1 MRGEE
6 AKSRKGLRLR
16 NLRRITKDASRFT
29 IIEKFVVH
37 KGRQDEALFPGLTR
51 AANGDLLVSF
61 CTQFDCQPGGEALLV
76 RSSDEGRTW
85 DRPVSLV
92 RSKKQDGCINLSV
105 GLTTLKD
112 GTVLYPCCDTKITR
126 KWDQHEADLI
136 VLLSRDHGA
145 TWSDPTP
152 ILTAVIEP
160 FAYGR
165 IIELKN
171 GDLLCPIWGKRQS
184 DEPWRTGLVRS
195 RDGGHSWGEH
205 VTIGYDSNTRL
216 PAPPP
221 ITPLPPYPL
230 LTPLTP
236 DAPVHCAGFNEASLV
251 ELPEGH
257 ILAVLRQ
264 QGVSQNIRQ
273 MFQSLSSDGGHT
285 WSAPQPMA
293 LWGTS
298 PSLHL
303 TASGL
308 LLLGYRNHIGN
319 PQELATP
326 GVGIS
331 LSEDFGA
338 SWTEHRLL
346 EDPQGYQYQHEFEAG
361 YPAFLDLDRHR
372 TLAVFYSFNPARSF
386 KRYLGANVLGLA

>member
-1 MRGEE
+1 VLD
-6 AKSRKGLRLR
+6 S
-16 NLRRITKDASRFT
+16 
-29 IIEKFVVH
+29 FVVY
-37 KGRQDEALFPGLTR
+37 KGCQDEALFPGLTR

-61 CTQFDCQPGGEALLV
+61 CTQFDCQPGGEAFLI
-76 RSSDEGRTW
+76 RSMDEGRTW
-85 DRPVSLV
+85 DTPISLV

-105 GLTTLKD
+105 GLTTLRD

-136 VLLSRDHGA
+136 VVRSHDHGA

-152 ILTAVIEP
+152 IHTAVIEP
-160 FAYGR
+160 FAYGK
-165 IIELKN
+165 IIELRN
-171 GDLLCPIWGKRQS
+171 GELLCPIWGKRQS

-195 RDGGHSWGEH
+195 KDSGKTWGSH
-205 VTIGYDSNTRL
+205 VTIGYDPNPTL
-216 PAPPP
+216 P
-221 ITPLPPYPL
+221 TPHASSV
-230 LTPLTP
+230 TSHSSPLTP
-236 DAPVHCAGFNEASLV
+236 HEPMHCAGFNEATLV
-251 ELPEGH
+251 ELPDER

-264 QGVSQNIRQ
+264 QGVGPNIRQ
-273 MFQSLSSDGGHT
+273 MFQSQSLDGGLT
-285 WSAPQPMA
+285 WSEPQPVA

-319 PQELATP
+319 PQGLEAA

-338 SWTEHRLL
+338 TWTEHRLL
-346 EDPQGYQYQHEFEAG
+346 EDPQGYRYQHEFEAG
-361 YPAFLDLDRHR
+361 YPAFFDLDGHR
-372 TLAVFYSFNPARSF
+372 TLVVFYSFDPALTA
-386 KRYLGANVLGLA
+386 KRYLAANLLDVKREA

>member
-1 MRGEE
+1 VKRE
-6 AKSRKGLRLR
+6 ATKRTEGLSPDRLR
-16 NLRRITKDASRFT
+16 RFTKDASRFT
-29 IIEKFVVH
+29 LLETSVVY
-37 KGRQDEALFPGLTR
+37 KGCQDEALFPGLTR
-51 AANGDLLVSF
+51 AANGDILVSF
-61 CTQFDCQPGGEALLV
+61 CTQFDCQPGGEAFLL
-76 RSSDEGRTW
+76 RSLDEGRTW
-85 DRPVSLV
+85 ELPVALV
-92 RSKKQDGCINLSV
+92 RSKKPDGCINLSV

-112 GTVLYPCCDTKITR
+112 GTLLYPCCDTKITR

-136 VLLSRDHGA
+136 VLRSHDYGA
-145 TWSDPTP
+145 TWSDPAP
-152 ILTAVIEP
+152 IQTGVIEP
-160 FAYGR
+160 FAYGK
-165 IIELKN
+165 IIELTD

-205 VTIGYDSNTRL
+205 VTIGYDPHTRI
-216 PAPPP
+216 PSPQ
-221 ITPLPPYPL
+221 
-230 LTPLTP
+230 
-236 DAPVHCAGFNEASLV
+236 DEVVHCAGFNEATLV
-251 ELPEGH
+251 ELPDGP

-264 QGVSQNIRQ
+264 QGVSQNARQ
-273 MFQSLSSDGGHT
+273 LFQSLSSDGGHR

-319 PQELATP
+319 PQGLEAA

-338 SWTEHRLL
+338 TWTEHRLL
-346 EDPQGYQYQHEFEAG
+346 EDPQGYRYQHEFEAG
-361 YPAFLDLDRHR
+361 YPAFLDLDRDR
-372 TLAVFYSFNPARSF
+372 TLAVFYSFDPTRSSN
-386 KRYLGANVLGLA
+386 RYLGANLLGVRRRA

>member
-1 MRGEE
+1 MKRETPEIVERLKQRNRRG
-6 AKSRKGLRLR
+6 
-16 NLRRITKDASRFT
+16 FT
-29 IIEKFVVH
+29 IIEKFVVY
-37 KGRQDEALFPGLTR
+37 KASQDEALFPGIAR

-61 CTQFDCQPGGEALLV
+61 CTQFDCQPGGEAFLL
-76 RSSDEGRTW
+76 RSLDEGRTW
-85 DRPVSLV
+85 NTPVPLV
-92 RSKKQDGCINLSV
+92 RSKKPDGCINLSV

-112 GTVLYPCCDTKITR
+112 GTVLYPCCDTRIIR
-126 KWDQHEADLI
+126 KWDQHEADLVI
-136 VLLSRDHGA
+136 LRSQDHGVI
-145 TWSDPTP
+145 WSDPVP
-152 ILTAVIEP
+152 IRTGVIEP
-160 FAYGR
+160 FAYGK
-165 IIELKN
+165 IIELRN
-171 GDLLCPIWGKRQS
+171 GDLLCPIWGKRRS

-195 RDGGHSWGEH
+195 RDGGHTWGEH

-216 PAPPP
+216 SSPQ
-221 ITPLPPYPL
+221 
-230 LTPLTP
+230 
-236 DAPVHCAGFNEASLV
+236 DEVVHCAGFNEASLV
-251 ELPEGH
+251 ELSDGLV
-257 ILAVLRQ
+257 LAVLRQ
-264 QGVSQNIRQ
+264 QGVGPDARQ
-273 MFQSLSSDGGHT
+273 MFQSLSSDGGQT

-308 LLLGYRNHIGN
+308 LLLGYRNHGGN

-372 TLAVFYSFNPARSF
+372 TLAVFYSFDPALNF
-386 KRYLGANVLGLA
+386 PRYLAANLLSLAGC

>member
-1 MRGEE
+1 VKRETEKITGGLKQRDRG
-6 AKSRKGLRLR
+6 
-16 NLRRITKDASRFT
+16 RFT
-29 IIEKFVVH
+29 ILDRLVVH
-37 KGRQDEALFPGLTR
+37 KGRQDEALFPGLAR

-61 CTQFDCQPGGEALLV
+61 CTQFDCQPGGKAYLL

-85 DRPVSLV
+85 NTPVPLV
-92 RSKKQDGCINLSV
+92 RSKKPDGCINLSV

-126 KWDQHEADLI
+126 KWDQHEADLLI
-136 VLLSRDHGA
+136 LRSHDHGT
-145 TWSDPTP
+145 TWSDPVP
-152 ILTAVIEP
+152 ICADVIEP
-160 FAYGR
+160 FAYGK
-165 IIELKN
+165 IIELMD
-171 GDLLCPIWGKRQS
+171 GDLLCPIWGKRLS

-195 RDGGHSWGEH
+195 RDGGHTWGEH

-216 PAPPP
+216 PSPQ
-221 ITPLPPYPL
+221 
-230 LTPLTP
+230 
-236 DAPVHCAGFNEASLV
+236 DEVVHCAGFNEASLV
-251 ELPEGH
+251 ELPDGLV
-257 ILAVLRQ
+257 LAVLRQ
-264 QGVSQNIRQ
+264 QGVGPDVRQ
-273 MFQSLSSDGGHT
+273 MFQSRSSDGGHT

-303 TASGL
+303 TESGR
-308 LLLGYRNHIGN
+308 LLLGYRNHRGN

-331 LSEDFGA
+331 LSEDFG
-338 SWTEHRLL
+338 STWSEHRLL

-372 TLAVFYSFNPARSF
+372 TLVLFYSFDPALNF
-386 KRYLGANVLGLA
+386 PRYLAANLLSLAGC

>member
-1 MRGEE
+1 M
-6 AKSRKGLRLR
+6 KSRKGLRLR
-16 NLRRITKDASRFT
+16 NLRRFT
-29 IIEKFVVH
+29 ILETSVVH
-37 KGRQDEALFPGLTR
+37 KGRQDEALFPGLAR

-126 KWDQHEADLI
+126 KWDQHEADLLI
-136 VLLSRDHGA
+136 LRSHDHGA

-171 GDLLCPIWGKRQS
+171 GDLLCPIWGKRQT

-205 VTIGYDSNTRL
+205 VTIGYDPNTRL

-221 ITPLPPYPL
+221 ITPLSPYPL

-236 DAPVHCAGFNEASLV
+236 DAPVHCAGFNESSLV
-251 ELPEGH
+251 ELPDGH

-273 MFQSLSSDGGHT
+273 MFQSLSHDGGHT

-319 PQELATP
+319 PQGLEAA
-326 GVGIS
+326 GVGLS

-372 TLAVFYSFNPARSF
+372 TLIVFYSFDPARSF

>member
-1 MRGEE
+1 MKRETT
-6 AKSRKGLRLR
+6 KRKEGLRLHC
-16 NLRRITKDASRFT
+16 LRRFT
-29 IIEKFVVH
+29 IIDKFVVH
-37 KGRQDEALFPGLTR
+37 KGRQDEALFPGLAR

-61 CTQFDCQPGGEALLV
+61 CTQFDCQPGGEGFFL
-76 RSSDEGRTW
+76 RSSDEGLTW
-85 DRPVSLV
+85 NTLVPLV
-92 RSKKQDGCINLSV
+92 RSKKPNGCINLSV

-126 KWDQHEADLI
+126 KWDQHEADLLI
-136 VLLSRDHGA
+136 LRSHDHGT
-145 TWSDPTP
+145 TWSDPVP
-152 ILTAVIEP
+152 ICTDVIEP
-160 FAYGR
+160 FAYGK
-165 IIELKN
+165 IIELMD

-195 RDGGHSWGEH
+195 RDGGHTWGEH

-216 PAPPP
+216 APPQ
-221 ITPLPPYPL
+221 
-230 LTPLTP
+230 
-236 DAPVHCAGFNEASLV
+236 DEGVHCAGFNEASLV
-251 ELPEGH
+251 ELPDGLV
-257 ILAVLRQ
+257 LAVLRQ
-264 QGVSQNIRQ
+264 QGVGPDVRQ
-273 MFQSLSSDGGHT
+273 MFQSRSSDGGHT

-303 TASGL
+303 TESGR
-308 LLLGYRNHIGN
+308 LLLGYRNHMRN

-338 SWTEHRLL
+338 TWTEHRLL

-372 TLAVFYSFNPARSF
+372 TLVVFYSFDPALNF
-386 KRYLGANVLGLA
+386 PRYLAANLLDFASC